1 MARELD
7 SLPSLL
13 LVRTTARR
21 GRKVAKRLRAGIAAA
36 YLRLRNRAVRRPAT
50 GTAPVVVS
58 MTTHGARLKTVA
70 IALESIARGS
80 TRPQRLLL
88 WLQTPEQFRTA
99 PAALRRLER
108 RGVEI
113 MLSPDYGPHTKY
125 YPYTASVG
133 EHTLPLVT
141 ADDDIIYP
149 QNWLAL
155 LADANRRHPE
165 AISGH
170 WISIIGP
177 AVDGVADYSTWARAR
192 DTAAR
197 TANFAVGVSGVIYPP
212 AMLQQ
217 LKAHGTGFAAACPG
231 ADDIWLKWVALR
243 AGIPVRQVRPVPR
256 HFPIIPGSQG
266 ESLMKTNVG
275 ESRNDHLIRGLFTA
289 EDVAQLTSSA
299 ARHRMD

>member
-1 MARELD
+1 MAIQLD

-21 GRKVAKRLRAGIAAA
+21 GRKAAKRLRAGAAFG
-36 YLRLRNRAVRRPAT
+36 YLRLRNRLARGPAT

-58 MTTHGARLKTVA
+58 MTTYGARLKTVA
-70 IALESIARGS
+70 IAVESIARGS
-80 TRPQRLLL
+80 MRPQRLLL
-88 WLQTPEQFRTA
+88 WLQTPEQVRTA

-113 MLSPDYGPHTKY
+113 LLAPDYGPHTKY
-125 YPYTASVG
+125 YPYVVSV
-133 EHTLPLVT
+133 ERHTLPLAT

-149 QNWLAL
+149 RNWLAL
-155 LADANRRHPE
+155 LTAAHRRQPDTSH
-165 AISGH
+165 GH

-177 AVDGVADYSTWARAR
+177 SVDGVADYACWARAK

-212 AMLQQ
+212 AMLQE
-217 LKAHGTGFAAACPG
+217 LKARGAGFTTACPG

-243 AGIPVRQVRPVPR
+243 AGVPVRQVRPVPR
-256 HFPIIPGSQG
+256 HFPMIPGSQG
-266 ESLMKTNVG
+266 QSLMQTNVG
-275 ESRNDHLIRGLFTA
+275 ENRNDHWIRGLFTA
-289 EDVAQLTSSA
+289 EDVALLTSSA

>member
-21 GRKVAKRLRAGIAAA
+21 GRKAAKRLRAGIAAA

-99 PAALRRLER
+99 PAGLRRLER

-113 MLSPDYGPHTKY
+113 LLSPDYGPHTKY

-149 QNWLAL
+149 RNWLAL

-170 WISIIGP
+170 WVSIIGP

-197 TANFAVGVSGVIYPP
+197 EANFAVGVSGVIYPP

-256 HFPIIPGSQG
+256 HFPMIPGSQG

-275 ESRNDHLIRGLFTA
+275 ESRNDRLIRGLFTA

>member
-1 MARELD
+1 MATQLD

-21 GRKVAKRLRAGIAAA
+21 GRKAAKRLRAAAA
-36 YLRLRNRAVRRPAT
+36 LGYLRLRNRLLRRPAT

-58 MTTHGARLKTVA
+58 MTTHGARLKSVA
-70 IALESIARGS
+70 AALESIARGS

-88 WLQTPEQFRTA
+88 WLQTPEQLRNA

-113 MLSPDYGPHTKY
+113 MFSPDYGPHTKY
-125 YPYTASVG
+125 YPYVASV
-133 EHTLPLVT
+133 ERHTVPLVT

-149 QNWLAL
+149 RNWLAL
-155 LADANRRHPE
+155 LADANRRHPD
-165 AISGH
+165 AVCGH

-177 AVDGVADYSTWARAR
+177 SVDGIADYATWARAR

-212 AMLQQ
+212 AMLQA
-217 LKAHGTGFAAACPG
+217 LRGHGTGFAAACPG

-243 AGIPVRQVRPVPR
+243 AGIPVRQVRPAPR
-256 HFPIIPGSQG
+256 HFPMIPGSQG
-266 ESLMKTNVG
+266 EALMTTNVG
-275 ESRNDHLIRGLFTA
+275 ESRNDHWIRGLFTA
-289 EDVAQLTSSA
+289 EDVAVLTSSA

>member
-1 MARELD
+1 MATQLD
-7 SLPSLL
+7 TLPSLL

-21 GRKVAKRLRAGIAAA
+21 GRKAAKRLRAGIAFAH
-36 YLRLRNRAVRRPAT
+36 LRLRNLAARRPAT

-70 IALESIARGS
+70 TALESIARGS

-108 RGVEI
+108 RGVEVL
-113 MLSPDYGPHTKY
+113 LSPDYGPHTKY
-125 YPYTASVG
+125 YPYVASV
-133 EHTLPLVT
+133 ERHTVPLVT

-149 QNWLAL
+149 RNWLAL
-155 LADANRRHPE
+155 LTDANRRHPD
-165 AISGH
+165 AVCGH

-177 AVDGVADYSTWARAR
+177 SVDGIADYATWARAR

-212 AMLQQ
+212 AMLQE
-217 LKAHGTGFAAACPG
+217 LKGHGTGFAAACPG

-243 AGIPVRQVRPVPR
+243 AGILVRQVRPVPR
-256 HFPIIPGSQG
+256 HFPMIPGSQG
-266 ESLMKTNVG
+266 DALMKTNVG
-275 ESRNDHLIRGLFTA
+275 ESRNDHWIRGLFTA
-289 EDVAQLTSSA
+289 EDVAVLTSSA

>member
-1 MARELD
+1 MATQLD
-7 SLPSLL
+7 NLPSLL

-21 GRKVAKRLRAGIAAA
+21 GRKAAKRLRAAAA
-36 YLRLRNRAVRRPAT
+36 VGYLRLRNRLLRRPAT

-58 MTTHGARLKTVA
+58 MTTHGARLQTVA
-70 IALESIARGS
+70 LALESIARGS

-88 WLQTPEQFRTA
+88 WLQTPEQLRSA

-108 RGVEI
+108 RGVEVL
-113 MLSPDYGPHTKY
+113 LSPDYGPHTKY
-125 YPYTASVG
+125 YPYVASV
-133 EHTLPLVT
+133 ERHTVPLVT

-149 QNWLAL
+149 RNWLAL
-155 LADANRRHPE
+155 LTDANRRHPD
-165 AISGH
+165 AVCGH

-177 AVDGVADYSTWARAR
+177 SVDGIADYATWARAR

-212 AMLQQ
+212 VMLRE
-217 LKAHGTGFAAACPG
+217 LKGHGTGFTAACPG

-256 HFPIIPGSQG
+256 HFPMIPGSQG
-266 ESLMKTNVG
+266 EALMKTNVG
-275 ESRNDHLIRGLFTA
+275 QSRNDHWIRGLFAA
-289 EDVAQLTSSA
+289 EDVAVLTSSA
-299 ARHRMD
+299 ARDRMD